1 MDRRTEVI
9 ERLIDET
16 GLSKKAFAEKIGLPP
31 TTLRSMLQRGIGNAT
46 VDNVIKVCKGLGITT
61 DDLEKMAKN
70 QTDSNI
76 LKEEPAEYL
85 PTLNAKDEKDI
96 QIELQKMIDG
106 LSSNSGYAAFD
117 GENLDDM
124 DEEDKELL
132 IASLENSLRLA
143 KRLAKQKFT
152 PNKYRNK

>member
-61 DDLEKMAKN
+61 DDLEKMATN

-76 LKEEPAEYL
+76 LKEKPAEYL

-117 GENLDDM
+117 GENLDNM

>member
-1 MDRRTEVI
+1 MDKRTEVI

-31 TTLRSMLQRGIGNAT
+31 TTLRSMLSRGVGNAS

-61 DDLEKMAKN
+61 EDLEKLAN
-70 QTDSNI
+70 GEELN
-76 LKEEPAEYL
+76 KEDEFS
-85 PTLNAKDEKDI
+85 AKDERDI
-96 QIELQKMIDG
+96 QKELQKMIEG
-106 LSSNSGYAAFD
+106 LGSQNGYAAFD
-117 GENLDDM
+117 GGTIDDM
-124 DEEDKELL
+124 DEEDRELL

-152 PNKYRNK
+152 PKKYRK

>member
-76 LKEEPAEYL
+76 LKEELAEYL